1 MSEPNLV
8 LTKTDK
14 AILESYKS
22 MMDGLSAYLGSC
34 YEFVLHSLE
43 SYEHSVIKIIN
54 GFHTGRK
61 VGAPITDLA
70 LTMLEK
76 IRTRGET
83 GGNISYFTRNKNGE
97 PLKSTTITILGE
109 NQRIIGLL
117 CINLY
122 LNTPLNEIISEF
134 VHFEST
140 EERRKNNGSAENFV
154 EDIDDLIGNSVRQV
168 RQSVLNDDLIP
179 ANYKNK
185 EIIHQLNEMGIF
197 RIKDAVNKVADAL
210 NISKNTVYM
219 HLRNQSND

>member
-1 MSEPNLV
+1 MIEQNLA
-8 LTKTDK
+8 LTKTEE

-22 MMDGLSAYLGSC
+22 MMDGLSTYLGSS

-83 GGNISYFTRNKNGE
+83 GGYIAYFTRNKNGD
-97 PLKSTTITILGE
+97 PLKSTTITIVGE
-109 NQRIIGLL
+109 DERIIGLL

-134 VHFEST
+134 VNFELT
-140 EERRKNNGSAENFV
+140 EEKRKNNCSAENFV
-154 EDIDDLIGNSVRQV
+154 ENIDDLIGNSVRQV
-168 RQSVLNDDLIP
+168 RQHVLNDELIP
-179 ANYKNK
+179 ANCKNK

-197 RIKDAVNKVADAL
+197 RIKDAVNKVADTL
-210 NISKNTVYM
+210 SISKNTVYM
-219 HLRNQSND
+219 HLRNQNAD